1 MGRGWGQVGVVRPGL
16 QASPCEP
23 APHFQDLF
31 FHYVFNNFLHTQ
43 VEVCVSTMLSVG
55 LPSDNGLETPDPN
68 PVVKHVSWSSWVPAS
83 VPQGVL
89 CPLSVPRLS

>member
-55 LPSDNGLETPDPN
+55 LGPHLIGCCREPGST
-68 PVVKHVSWSSWVPAS
+68 
-83 VPQGVL
+83 
-89 CPLSVPRLS
+89 RLLKVEPGRMSTSHGS